1 MSELFSIIF
10 NVISPIFIVIG
21 IAVFV
26 GRRFNPDR
34 KALSTLLIYIF
45 LPALAFRGMATT
57 QAEISEIGQIAV
69 VVTGVTL
76 GMIVVGLIISRVMGF
91 EQRLESAF
99 VLSIMTMNA
108 ANYGIPLNTFAF
120 GEAGGERAILY
131 WLMASI
137 LANTLGVFFASRG
150 TGSIKDALM
159 NVVRVPI
166 VYALVIGLVVNFGNI
181 EVPLPI
187 FRAID
192 ILADAAIPGM
202 MVLLGLALAYAEIR
216 GRIGI
221 IMLAAGS
228 RLIIAPM
235 IALPIAIVFGLKG
248 VTFDVAIIESS
259 MPTAVVASAFALQFG
274 SDAEFTA
281 SVTLVS
287 TVASIITLSILLL
300 MLGGVAV

>member
-21 IAVFV
+21 IAVYV

-34 KALSTLLIYIF
+34 KGLSTLLIYIF

-57 QAEISEIGQIAV
+57 QAEIGEIGQIAV

-76 GMIVVGLIISRVMGF
+76 GMIAVGLVISRVMRF
-91 EQRLESAF
+91 DQRLESAF

-150 TGSIKDALM
+150 TGNVRDAIA

-166 VYALVIGLVVNFGNI
+166 VYALVLGLIVNFGNI
-181 EVPLPI
+181 EIPLPL

-202 MVLLGLALAYAEIR
+202 MVLLGLSLAYAQIR
-216 GRIGI
+216 GRIGT
-221 IMLAAGS
+221 IMLASGA

-235 IALPIAIVFGLKG
+235 IALPIALLFGLQG
-248 VTFDVAIIESS
+248 VTFNVAVIESS

-287 TVASIITLSILLL
+287 TVASIITLSILLV
-300 MLGGVAV
+300 MLGGVVV